1 MSNIMCSIII
11 PVYNG
16 SEFLEQT
23 IQSCLQQTALEKIE
37 VIIIDDCSTDNSY
50 EIIHKFKDTSNVVV
64 LKNEYNLGLMK
75 TNNKAACV
83 AQGQYLL
90 FLGHDDLLEANH
102 VEVMLG
108 ELDENTALLH
118 CNANI
123 IDENGKIFSRGVND
137 MMQKYRNY
145 FFKYYIATRNIV
157 HSTGA
162 LVSTKHFNMVNG
174 WNEDY
179 KNYGEWLLWAK
190 LSSVGEVKYTTKVRA
205 LYRKHST
212 NITNTFTQKSVK
224 KELFQYRLLCIEKAK
239 KSIKNPLCLLAVSVT
254 NFYKNSKEKKI

>member
-1 MSNIMCSIII
+1 MSNIICSIII

-16 SEFLEQT
+16 SKFLEET
-23 IQSCLQQTALEKIE
+23 IQSCLSQTVLEKIE
-37 VIIIDDCSTDNSY
+37 VIIIDDCSTDDSY
-50 EIIHKFKDTSNVVV
+50 KIIEKFKDMDHIVI
-64 LKNEYNLGLMK
+64 LKNEHNLGLMK
-75 TNNKAACV
+75 TNNKAASL
-83 AQGQYLL
+83 AQGKYLL

-102 VEVMLG
+102 IEVMIA
-108 ELDENTALLH
+108 EVDENTALLH

-137 MMQKYRNY
+137 IMQSYRNY
-145 FFKYYIATRNIV
+145 FFHYYIATRNVV

-162 LVSTKHFNMVNG
+162 LVNAKYFSMVNG

-190 LSSVGEVKYTTKVRA
+190 LSSVGKVKYTTKVRA

-224 KELFQYRLLCIEKAK
+224 KELFQYRLLCIQEAK
-239 KSIKNPLCLLAVSVT
+239 KSIKNPLCLLAVNVT
-254 NFYKNSKEKKI
+254 NFYKNTKEKKI